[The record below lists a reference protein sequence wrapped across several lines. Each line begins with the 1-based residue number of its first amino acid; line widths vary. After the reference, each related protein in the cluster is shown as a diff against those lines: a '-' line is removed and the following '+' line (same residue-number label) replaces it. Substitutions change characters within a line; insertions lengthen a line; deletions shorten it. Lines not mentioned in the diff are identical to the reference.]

1 MKDIEF
7 YIEQGVRKMGK
18 TVLAFD
24 IGESTM
30 KIAQK
35 TGDGIRVHAVQMP
48 DSLMKDGI
56 VQMPHLLSD
65 FLKEVKKDLNLPGGE
80 CGLVVPD
87 ELVVCRSLV
96 LPAMTEKQLQ
106 VNLPFEFS
114 DYISGEPN
122 KYVYDYALQEM
133 ICDEEGKPVEMKL
146 IGAVM
151 SKESVLN
158 YVNIFKNAGLKLRTL
173 IPQEIALR
181 NVMEDAVSAGRIEA
195 DKEYCIVNLGHRSTQ
210 VFIFKGAEML
220 VFRTIHLGGQLLDEV
235 IAENKNI
242 DVYAARNHKNH
253 NYNKILQE
261 EFVTDT
267 FGRFAVEVMKVINFY
282 RFNNRESTLE
292 DVYFMGGGSNVPTLC
307 AGIAEINDFKQRP
320 MMDLLPKGVAADT
333 DMIGVTALGVLLQ

>member
-1 MKDIEF
+1 MS
-7 YIEQGVRKMGK
+7 K

-35 TGDGIRVHAVQMP
+35 TGNGMKVHAVQLP
-48 DSLMKDGI
+48 DSLVKDGI

-65 FLKEVKKDLNLPGGE
+65 FLKETKKELGLPAGE

-96 LPAMTEKQLQ
+96 LPAMTERQLK

-114 DYISGEPN
+114 DYISGEPS
-122 KYVYDYALQEM
+122 KYVYDYALEEM
-133 ICDEEGKPVEMKL
+133 ICDEEGKPMEMKL
-146 IGAVM
+146 TGAVM

-158 YVNIFKNAGLKLRTL
+158 YISMFKNAGFKLRTL

-181 NVMEDAVSAGRIEA
+181 NIMIEAFDSGIINA

-210 VFIFKGAEML
+210 VFIFRGCEML
-220 VFRTIHLGGQLLDEV
+220 VFRTIHMGGQIIDEV
-235 IAENKNI
+235 IAENENV
-242 DVYAARNHKNH
+242 DVYVARNHKNR
-253 NYNKILQE
+253 NYNHVLESEYVK
-261 EFVTDT
+261 DT

-292 DVYFMGGGSNVPTLC
+292 EIYFMGGGSNISALC
-307 AGIAEINDFKQRP
+307 ESIAEINDFKKKS
-320 MMDLLPKGVAADT
+320 MIDLMPKSVAADT
-333 DMIGVTALGVLLQ
+333 DMIGVNALGVLLQ